1 MADIEANGGSKGT
14 GVNSNGTSYSINV
27 NGTFTHENGTTV
39 NFTDSKGKPGN
50 PPTTTPVQ
58 APPPPPPPP
67 PPSSNDNNDSDSGLD
82 SSSDSYSDDGMGG
95 WT

>member
-1 MADIEANGGSKGT
+1 MQWQIL
-14 GVNSNGTSYSINV
+14 NV

-50 PPTTTPVQ
+50 PPTTAPVQ
-58 APPPPPPPP
+58 APPPPPPP
-67 PPSSNDNNDSDSGLD
+67 SYDSNNNNDSDSGLD